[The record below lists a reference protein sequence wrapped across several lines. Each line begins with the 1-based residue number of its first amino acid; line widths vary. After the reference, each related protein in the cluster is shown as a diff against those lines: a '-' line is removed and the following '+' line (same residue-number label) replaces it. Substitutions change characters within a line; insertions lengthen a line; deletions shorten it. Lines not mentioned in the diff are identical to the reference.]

1 LRPLHKIRNPEIFQG
16 DLKKSHY
23 FEGWY
28 FKLVDDTGK
37 NSIAI
42 IPTIALNRSE
52 NNSHAAIQVLD
63 EQKLKYYYL
72 KFPLSRFEASER
84 EFRIRIDKNYFSKSK
99 IQLNIDRAELNLKA
113 NLILSN
119 LTPIPTTLW
128 NPGIMGFLSYV
139 PFLQTYHGI
148 VSMDHTIQGEMEI
161 NNRTVTFSEKSKG
174 YTEKDWGRSF
184 PSAWIWMQTN
194 HFKREGTSFMC
205 SIANVPLFNQTFI
218 GFLCVFWHKG
228 KFYRF
233 TSYNLSKIRYLKGYK
248 DKAVIF
254 LESNE
259 YFLIIKAF
267 LGETVDMKA
276 PQLGSM
282 DAHSYESMNSRIEV
296 KLFKK
301 DKSIYQIKDSELIF
315 QGTGTKAGLELM
327 NVDKLEVYG
336 N

>member
-1 LRPLHKIRNPEIFQG
+1 LRALHKIRNPEIFQG
-16 DLKKSHY
+16 DLKKTHY

-28 FKLVDDTGK
+28 FKLVDDTEK

-42 IPTIALNRSE
+42 IPTIALNRFQ
-52 NNSHAAIQVLD
+52 NNSHTAIQVLD
-63 EQKLKYYYL
+63 EQKLNYYYI
-72 KFPLSRFEASER
+72 KFPLSRFKASER
-84 EFRIRIDKNYFSKSK
+84 EFQIRIDKNYFSKSK
-99 IQLNIDRAELNLKA
+99 VHLNIERKELNLRA

-119 LTPIPTTLW
+119 LTPIPTTLF

-148 VSMDHTIQGEMEI
+148 VSMNHSIHGEMEI
-161 NNRTVTFSEKSKG
+161 NNRTITFSEQSKG
-174 YTEKDWGRSF
+174 YTEKDWGTSF

-194 HFKREGTSFMC
+194 HFKQEDTSFMC
-205 SIANVPLFNQTFI
+205 SIANVPLFNQTFT
-218 GFLCVFWHKG
+218 GFLCVFWHKR

-233 TSYNLSKIRYLKGYK
+233 TSYNLSKIRYLKGYGN
-248 DKAVIF
+248 KAVII

-259 YFLIIKAF
+259 YFLIVKAF

-282 DAHSYESMNSRIEV
+282 VAHSYESMNSRIEL

-301 DKSIYQIKDSELIF
+301 DKVMNQIKGSELIF

-327 NVDKLEVYG
+327 NVDKLDVKG